1 MSKIKSK
8 IKSEIEEVRQEVR
21 NKTVGYIVT
30 ALGLVAGLAW
40 NDAVKALIEY
50 LFPTQKNTLQAKF
63 IYALIIT
70 MVVVFLSVYLVK
82 FFREDKGETVSKEG
96 DKKK

>member
-8 IKSEIEEVRQEVR
+8 IQSEIEEVKQEVR

-30 ALGLVAGLAW
+30 AFGLVAGLAW

-50 LFPTQKNTLQAKF
+50 LFPAQKNTLQAKF

-70 MVVVFLSVYLVK
+70 LVVVFLSIYLVK
-82 FFREDKGETVSKEG
+82 FFREEKNEP
-96 DKKK
+96 DKKETKKD

>member
-1 MSKIKSK
+1 MDKIKSK
-8 IKSEIEEVRQEVR
+8 IQSEIDEVKQEVR

-30 ALGLVAGLAW
+30 AFGLVAGLAW

-70 MVVVFLSVYLVK
+70 LVVVFLSVYLVK
-82 FFREDKGETVSKEG
+82 FFRGEKNDP
-96 DKKK
+96 DKKEEKKK

>member
-1 MSKIKSK
+1 MRKIKSK
-8 IKSEIEEVRQEVR
+8 IQSEIEEVKQEVR

-50 LFPTQKNTLQAKF
+50 LFPTQKDTLQAKF
-63 IYALIIT
+63 IYALIIS
-70 MVVVFLSVYLVK
+70 MVVVFFSVYLVK
-82 FFREDKGETVSKEG
+82 FFKEEKK
-96 DKKK
+96 DTDEKEVKKK

>member
-8 IKSEIEEVRQEVR
+8 IQSEIEEVKQEVR

-30 ALGLVAGLAW
+30 AFGLVAGLAW

-50 LFPTQKNTLQAKF
+50 LFPAQKNTLQAKF

-70 MVVVFLSVYLVK
+70 LVVVFLSVYLVK
-82 FFREDKGETVSKEG
+82 FFREEKNEP
-96 DKKK
+96 DKKEAKKD

>member
-8 IKSEIEEVRQEVR
+8 IQSEIEEVKQEVR

-40 NDAVKALIEY
+40 NDAVKAMIEY
-50 LFPTQKNTLQAKF
+50 LFPAQKNTLQAKF

-70 MVVVFLSVYLVK
+70 MVVVFLSVYLVR
-82 FFREDKGETVSKEG
+82 FFREEKNEP
-96 DKKK
+96 DKKEEKKK